1 MFFWRI
7 VKSFVWTINPFSR
20 VTLCDKMTRWISFRS
35 LMKVFICLVHVE
47 HIPMYFTPCVVLKWH
62 LSKPM
67 FEHQMEKSQRTFLCG
82 FQTNADSFIA
92 WFLASLQHKLAAV
105 LQRIPPAIFLTKTV
119 TTPSVTSPGFNK
131 WNKLDRLQL
140 LEKQLYLKIKFHV
153 NDESQDLK
161 I

>member
-1 MFFWRI
+1 MFFQSPI
-7 VKSFVWTINPFSR
+7 VKSFTWTINPFSR

-67 FEHQMEKSQRTFLCG
+67 FEHRMEKSQRTFLCG

-105 LQRIPPAIFLTKTV
+105 LQRIPPAIILTKTV

-131 WNKLDRLQL
+131 WNRNMAKKLQL
-140 LEKQLYLKIKFHV
+140 
-153 NDESQDLK
+153 
-161 I
+161 

>member
-1 MFFWRI
+1 MFFQSPI
-7 VKSFVWTINPFSR
+7 VKSFTWTINPFSR

-35 LMKVFICLVHVE
+35 LMKEFICLVHVE

-105 LQRIPPAIFLTKTV
+105 LQRIPPAIILTKTV

-131 WNKLDRLQL
+131 WNKHNKKVAALRAATRLEIPL
-140 LEKQLYLKIKFHV
+140 
-153 NDESQDLK
+153 
-161 I
+161 

>member
-1 MFFWRI
+1 MFFRAI
-7 VKSFVWTINPFSR
+7 VLSFIWTINPFYR

-35 LMKVFICLVHVE
+35 LMKVFVCLVHVE

-105 LQRIPPAIFLTKTV
+105 LQRIPPAIIWTKTV

-131 WNKLDRLQL
+131 WNKHGKKCSFQ
-140 LEKQLYLKIKFHV
+140 QQFFVKFKFNV
-153 NDESQDLK
+153 KVMS
-161 I
+161 